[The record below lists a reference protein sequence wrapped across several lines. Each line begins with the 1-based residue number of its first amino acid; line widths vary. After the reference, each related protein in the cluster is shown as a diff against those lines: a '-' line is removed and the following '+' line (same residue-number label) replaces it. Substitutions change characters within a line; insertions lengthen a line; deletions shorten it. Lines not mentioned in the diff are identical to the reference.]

1 MYKNSLKTIKNNGK
15 PWRKRQK
22 CLKTVTKRLNI

>member
-1 MYKNSLKTIKNNGK
+1 MYKNSVQTVKNVGK

-22 CLKTVTKRLNI
+22 CLKTVTKQPNI